1 VDGGGER
8 ERQLVFFH
16 LCFCK
21 GERDRQTDRQTDR
34 QELFFPV
41 LFIQMRSSNTDI
53 QRSFFFPHFDSGFWG
68 VEFRREKPYCWI

>member
-8 ERQLVFFH
+8 ERQLFFAI
-16 LCFCK
+16 CVSAK
-21 GERDRQTDRQTDR
+21 ERERERER
-34 QELFFPV
+34 EREELFFPV
-41 LFIQMRSSNTDI
+41 LFIQMRRGNTDI